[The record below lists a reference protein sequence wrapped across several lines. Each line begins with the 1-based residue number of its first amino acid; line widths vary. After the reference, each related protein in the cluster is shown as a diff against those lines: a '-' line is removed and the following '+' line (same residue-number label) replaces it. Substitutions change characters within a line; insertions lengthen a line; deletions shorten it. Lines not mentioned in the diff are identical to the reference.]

1 MANFRIEKAAFDS
14 IAKSSKMAG
23 QDLKQFNSR
32 LNKELPKK
40 IIKMLRKMTPK
51 DTGDTSEAWTVKR
64 NGNSGFT
71 ILNKRGAIVEFL
83 IEGVKPHVIE
93 PKDKSVLKMK
103 IGTSVIYS
111 KIVNHP
117 GFGSQINKTSMDK
130 KLVDLVMKETE
141 KITTDILIKRFK

>member
-1 MANFRIEKAAFDS
+1 MANFTIEKAAFES
-14 IAKSSKMAG
+14 IAKSSKMTG

-40 IIKMLRKMTPK
+40 ILAMLRNITPK
-51 DTGDTSEAWTVKR
+51 DTGETSESWTVKR
-64 NGNSGFT
+64 NGNSGFA

-83 IEGVKPHVIE
+83 IEGTKPHVIE

-103 IGTSVIYS
+103 VGQSVIYS
-111 KIVNHP
+111 KAVNHP
-117 GFGSQINKTSMDK
+117 GYGSQIDKASMDK
-130 KLVDLVMKETE
+130 KLLDLVIKETE